1 MEKEIVIASFE
12 EDTSWIPEDLYKYIL
27 LYSSGNPKKK
37 IQDRFRFDQLERF
50 DSVKALNMG
59 PHNMGPHGRSDAIE
73 TLKDLTEILSNLKK
87 LFFDGI
93 TDEESDNTFT
103 NKKIE
108 NDINSLE
115 SNQWLTHIIQ
125 RYDVLA
131 DVTLFTQGHP
141 HDHMSDWERY
151 YYHDFSKDF
160 SFCTL
165 PNTGSQEIGV
175 SADHHHINGL
185 SFLKEN
191 IGLQEKDLKEMNWA
205 GGAAFAASKEVLRS
219 KPKEYY
225 VALQLAGSNTPFSA
239 HYFERYWWNMLGC
252 PEVTNF
258 V

>member
-1 MEKEIVIASFE
+1 MRKEIVIASFE

-37 IQDRFRFDQLERF
+37 IEDRFRFDDVERF
-50 DSVKALNMG
+50 NSVKGHNHHMG
-59 PHNMGPHGRSDAIE
+59 FNTGPNQID
-73 TLKDLTEILSNLKK
+73 TLKDFLEIMTKLKA
-87 LFFDGI
+87 LFFDDPI
-93 TDEESDNTFT
+93 HEDSNETFT

-141 HDHMSDWERY
+141 HDHISDWERY
-151 YYHDFSKDF
+151 YYHDFSTDF
-160 SFCTL
+160 SFCAL
-165 PNTGSQEIGV
+165 PNTGPQKIGI
-175 SADHHHINGL
+175 STDHHHINGL
-185 SFLKEN
+185 LFLKDN
-191 IGLQEKDLKEMNWA
+191 IGIQEKNLKEMNWA

-252 PEVTNF
+252 PKVTNF
-258 V
+258 I

>member
-1 MEKEIVIASFE
+1 MRKEIVIASFE

-37 IQDRFRFDQLERF
+37 IQDRFRFDEFERF
-50 DSVKALNMG
+50 NSVKA
-59 PHNMGPHGRSDAIE
+59 HNMGFHDQPNAID

-87 LFFDGI
+87 LFFDD
-93 TDEESDNTFT
+93 TTAKESNDTFT
-103 NKKIE
+103 NKKVA
-108 NDINSLE
+108 NDTNSLE

-125 RYDVLA
+125 RYDVLS

-141 HDHMSDWERY
+141 HDHISDWERY

-165 PNTGSQEIGV
+165 PNSEPKEIGV
-175 SADHHHINGL
+175 STDQHHINGL
-185 SFLKEN
+185 LFLKDN
-191 IGLQEKDLKEMNWA
+191 IGLKEKDLKEMNWA

-225 VALQLAGSNTPFSA
+225 EALQRAGSSMPFSA

-252 PEVTNF
+252 PKVTNF
-258 V
+258 I

>member
-37 IQDRFRFDQLERF
+37 IQDRFRFDDLERF
-50 DSVKALNMG
+50 KSVRGETRYMGLNNSPNQIDTLEDFLEIMKKMKAL
-59 PHNMGPHGRSDAIE
+59 
-73 TLKDLTEILSNLKK
+73 
-87 LFFDGI
+87 FFENTI
-93 TDEESDNTFT
+93 CEESNETFT

-141 HDHMSDWERY
+141 HDHISDWERY

-175 SADHHHINGL
+175 STDHHHINGL